1 MGQHISAE
9 DARDNDNDADN
20 FSHRRKYFTESGS
33 GTVRKFL
40 NLFFSLS
47 A

>member
-1 MGQHISAE
+1 MGQHISADDTCE
-9 DARDNDNDADN
+9 NDNDADD
-20 FSHRRKYFTESGS
+20 FSHRKKYFTESGS
-33 GTVRKFL
+33 GTVRKLL